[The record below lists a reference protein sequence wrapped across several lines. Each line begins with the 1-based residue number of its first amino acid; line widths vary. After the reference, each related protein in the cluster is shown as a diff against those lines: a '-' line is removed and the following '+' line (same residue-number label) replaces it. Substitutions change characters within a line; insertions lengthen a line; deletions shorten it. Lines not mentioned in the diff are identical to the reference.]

1 MKVSF
6 VVSWTGAIALLLVLA
21 PAAVAQNPLG
31 LSDSSQQSSS
41 QSAAKKPAAKKSSW
55 FPFSLFE
62 SSADTKPAASPTM
75 VKPVAPKGPSISD
88 RVSASF
94 AKMNADTKRMMT
106 KTATG
111 LGLKKKPAPA
121 PSPFGNLGGYGTSTS
136 SKSKKKSSG
145 FSWPFGK
152 PDPGPPETV
161 GEFLSLPRPGDNSG
175 F

>member
-21 PAAVAQNPLG
+21 PAARADNPLG
-31 LSDSSQQSSS
+31 LSDSSQ
-41 QSAAKKPAAKKSSW
+41 PAAKKSSW

-62 SSADTKPAASPTM
+62 STAAPKSVKPA
-75 VKPVAPKGPSISD
+75 VAKGPSMAD

-94 AKMNADTKRMMT
+94 AKMNAGTKRMMT

-121 PSPFGNLGGYGTSTS
+121 PSPYGNLGGYGISSS
-136 SKSKKKSSG
+136 SKSKKKPSAFSSL
-145 FSWPFGK
+145 FSK
-152 PDPGPPETV
+152 PAPGPPETV
-161 GEFLSLPRPGDNSG
+161 GEFLSLPRPGDRSG